1 MLPLARDSGWKGEET
16 TLIALASG
24 SMDGYLDTMY
34 MHMDARSTHNIGSQ
48 SLHIYERACL
58 FFFSSWDRNPVCE
71 RRLSWERSHLEGL
84 TSEA

>member
-58 FFFSSWDRNPVCE
+58 F
-71 RRLSWERSHLEGL
+71 LSLLGIVIPFARDDSHGKGVI
-84 TSEA
+84 